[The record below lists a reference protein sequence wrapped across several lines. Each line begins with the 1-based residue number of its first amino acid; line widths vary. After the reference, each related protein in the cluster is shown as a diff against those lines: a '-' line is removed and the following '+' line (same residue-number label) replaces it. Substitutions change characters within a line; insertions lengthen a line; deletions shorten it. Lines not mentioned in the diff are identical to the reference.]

1 MNIDEWRGKMDKD
14 SLTEKEIEEHQQNKQ
29 LTSAELAD
37 LFSNYMGDSLFSC
50 MFEHFLQV
58 VQDDEIKDFVKF
70 ALELSRRH
78 VKEI

>member
-1 MNIDEWRGKMDKD
+1 MDKD

-50 MFEHFLQV
+50 MF
-58 VQDDEIKDFVKF
+58 
-70 ALELSRRH
+70 
-78 VKEI
+78 